1 MVTQIIYI
9 YTHAHTHTHT
19 HTPAAH
25 FSLEWNKSNIIIFYV
40 IQRPGQKT
48 IKTNYILIFKF
59 LPYYQT
65 DASLTST
72 GQINILVKNS
82 REITVVRCIMGEPQI
97 SIKCSPKHS
106 VAMSVNKQRQ
116 TSLFCVRKKLE
127 NRKVKVEIAQG
138 RVRNF

>member
-1 MVTQIIYI
+1 
-9 YTHAHTHTHT
+9 
-19 HTPAAH
+19 
-25 FSLEWNKSNIIIFYV
+25 
-40 IQRPGQKT
+40 
-48 IKTNYILIFKF
+48 
-59 LPYYQT
+59 
-65 DASLTST
+65 
-72 GQINILVKNS
+72 
-82 REITVVRCIMGEPQI
+82 MGEPQI